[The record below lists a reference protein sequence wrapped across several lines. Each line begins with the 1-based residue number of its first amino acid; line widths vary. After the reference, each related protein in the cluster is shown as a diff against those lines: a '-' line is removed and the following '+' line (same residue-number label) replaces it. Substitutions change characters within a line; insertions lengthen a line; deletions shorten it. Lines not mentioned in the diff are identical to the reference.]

1 MQVQAVQVEVQWLEE
16 THGLQ
21 EMPTKGGAYSGT
33 PLGVVTQQSNGS
45 KGMEE
50 EGR

>member
-1 MQVQAVQVEVQWLEE
+1 MQVQAVQVEVQWLEG

-33 PLGVVTQQSNGS
+33 QHVFATQKSNGS